1 MKSPA
6 ALLAAFTAGAMTS
19 LAASV
24 FLVGSMLG
32 SFPAVRAIHTPV
44 LLSVGLSVMLL
55 GLSQLLLRREGASL
69 AVLGLMPTGVR
80 FRDFRTGFAVSSM
93 LFLGVAEAQTAA
105 VGAEWELQGLSGIR
119 VALLGL
125 LSSGVLVLA
134 EELLFRGLA
143 LRYLREL
150 YGNRTAILLS
160 ALLFGA
166 YHLLQSGDWAM
177 GAVYRFLMPTVGG
190 LLFGWAALRSQGLAL
205 PLGLHLGGNWVQSSL
220 AGFASSNIAS
230 PTTANAL
237 WRISIGPDDVRTLT
251 APDLIPHLPYLAA
264 VALAATVTW
273 RLLRGSDIH
282 HRTA

>member
-6 ALLAAFTAGAMTS
+6 ALLAAFTAGAMAS

-24 FLVGSMLG
+24 FLAGSMLG

-44 LLSVGLSVMLL
+44 LISVGLSVMLL
-55 GLSQLLLRREGASL
+55 ALSQLLLRREGASL

-80 FRDFRTGFAVSSM
+80 FRDFRTGFTVSSM
-93 LFLGVAEAQTAA
+93 LFLAVAVAQTAA

-134 EELLFRGLA
+134 EEFLFRGLA
-143 LRYLREL
+143 LRYLCEL

-177 GAVYRFLMPTVGG
+177 GAVYRFLMPAVGG
-190 LLFGWAALRSQGLAL
+190 LLFGWAALHSQGLAL

-220 AGFASSNIAS
+220 AGFAPSNIAS

-251 APDLIPHLPYLAA
+251 APDLVPHLPYLAA

-273 RLLRGSDIH
+273 RLQRGSDLH